1 MKCLCTARKERS
13 QMSKKL
19 SRSQA
24 RCEAFKIIFGVN
36 QHRDDVD
43 FLFDN
48 LMNEV
53 PQSISSMPYIKNV
66 VLGVLQR
73 YDELSDIICQ
83 NLAEGWRIER
93 ISKVSRAIL
102 MLAIY
107 EIKYVDDVPEKVAI
121 NEAVELAKKF
131 GEDGAGAF
139 VNGVLAG
146 VVKAKG

>member
-1 MKCLCTARKERS
+1 
-13 QMSKKL
+13 MSKRL

-24 RCEAFKIIFGVN
+24 RCEAFKLIFELN
-36 QHRDDVD
+36 QHTDDVD
-43 FLFDN
+43 FLFDH

-66 VLGVLQR
+66 VLGVMDK
-73 YDELSDIICQ
+73 YDELSEIIRE
-83 NLAEGWRIER
+83 NLAEGWRLER
-93 ISKVSRAIL
+93 ISKVARAVL

-121 NEAVELAKKF
+121 NEALELAKKF
-131 GEDGAGAF
+131 DEPDSSSF

-146 VVKAKG
+146 ALKK

>member
-1 MKCLCTARKERS
+1 
-13 QMSKKL
+13 MSKKL
-19 SRSQA
+19 SRSEA
-24 RCEAFKIIFGVN
+24 RCEAFKLIFELN
-36 QHRDDVD
+36 QHMDDVD

-66 VLGVLQR
+66 VLGVADK
-73 YDELSDIICQ
+73 YDELSDIIAS
-83 NLAEGWRIER
+83 NLAGGWRLER
-93 ISKVSRAIL
+93 ISKVARAVL

-121 NEAVELAKKF
+121 NEALELAKKF
-131 GEDGAGAF
+131 DEPDSSAF

-146 VVKAKG
+146 VVRK

>member
-1 MKCLCTARKERS
+1 
-13 QMSKKL
+13 MSKKL

-24 RCEAFKIIFGVN
+24 RCEAFKLIFGLN
-36 QHRDDVD
+36 QHTDDVD

-66 VLGVLQR
+66 VMGVMDK
-73 YDELSDIICQ
+73 YDEISEIIEE
-83 NLAEGWRIER
+83 NLKDGWRLDR
-93 ISKVSRAIL
+93 ISKVAKAVL

-107 EIKYVDDVPEKVAI
+107 EIKYVDDVPEKVEI
-121 NEAVELAKKF
+121 NEAIELEKKF
-131 GEDGAGAF
+131 DEPDSSSF

-146 VVKAKG
+146 VVKK